1 MPLHKGLAPGA
12 NQRDH
17 NCKFSLMVRFFR
29 VRKRDVNGKGR
40 EEQCNLHPS
49 VAIDYKRGEFGWF
62 GI

>member
-1 MPLHKGLAPGA
+1 
-12 NQRDH
+12 
-17 NCKFSLMVRFFR
+17 MVRFFS